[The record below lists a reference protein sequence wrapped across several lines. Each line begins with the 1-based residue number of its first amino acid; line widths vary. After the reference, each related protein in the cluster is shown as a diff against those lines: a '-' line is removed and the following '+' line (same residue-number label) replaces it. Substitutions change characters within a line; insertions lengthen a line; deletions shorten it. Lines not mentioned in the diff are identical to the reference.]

1 MQITSDALSL
11 DYAKVE
17 VEIIRFIQK
26 VVSGAR
32 ANGTVVGLSGGIDSS
47 VVGAL
52 CVRALG
58 KEKVVGILMPASHT
72 PKKDMEDARILAEG
86 WGVKTFEVRIDP
98 IFSALVRA
106 LPLRG
111 DDKIAKANAKARIRM
126 IINYYFANRLGMVVA
141 GTGDRSED
149 QIGYFTKWGDG
160 GVDFLP
166 IAHLYKTQVR
176 RLGAHLGLPQGV
188 VEKPSSPQLWPGHK
202 ATDEIPIDYGALDL
216 VLYGLLDARL
226 PPREVARQT
235 GVDSKV
241 VEEVLRRHRE
251 SAHKRSYPPMLGTW

>member
-72 PKKDMEDARILAEG
+72 PKKDTEDARILAEG
-86 WGVKTFEVRIDP
+86 WGVKTFEVRIGP

-111 DDKIAKANAKARIRM
+111 DDKIAKANAMARIRM
-126 IINYYFANRLGMVVA
+126 IINYNFANRLG
-141 GTGDRSED
+141 R
-149 QIGYFTKWGDG
+149 
-160 GVDFLP
+160 
-166 IAHLYKTQVR
+166 
-176 RLGAHLGLPQGV
+176 V
-188 VEKPSSPQLWPGHK
+188 VERIAG
-202 ATDEIPIDYGALDL
+202 
-216 VLYGLLDARL
+216 GL
-226 PPREVARQT
+226 
-235 GVDSKV
+235 
-241 VEEVLRRHRE
+241 
-251 SAHKRSYPPMLGTW
+251 AHS

>member
-58 KEKVVGILMPASHT
+58 REKVVGILMPASHT

-86 WGVKTFEVRIDP
+86 WGVKTFEVRIDQ
-98 IFSALVRA
+98 IFSALVSAR
-106 LPLRG
+106 PLRG
-111 DDKIAKANAKARIRM
+111 DDKIARANAKQRSGM
-126 IINYYFANRLGMVVA
+126 VINYYF
-141 GTGDRSED
+141 
-149 QIGYFTKWGDG
+149 
-160 GVDFLP
+160 
-166 IAHLYKTQVR
+166 TQC
-176 RLGAHLGLPQGV
+176 
-188 VEKPSSPQLWPGHK
+188 
-202 ATDEIPIDYGALDL
+202 I
-216 VLYGLLDARL
+216 GLLA
-226 PPREVARQT
+226 
-235 GVDSKV
+235 
-241 VEEVLRRHRE
+241 
-251 SAHKRSYPPMLGTW
+251 

>member
-17 VEIIRFIQK
+17 AEIIRFIQK
-26 VVSGAR
+26 VVSAAR

-47 VVGAL
+47 VVGAM
-52 CVRALG
+52 CVAAFG
-58 KEKVVGILMPASHT
+58 KGKVVGILMPASHT

-141 GTGDRSED
+141 ANRGTTQDVKR
-149 QIGYFTKWGDG
+149 
-160 GVDFLP
+160 DF
-166 IAHLYKTQVR
+166 
-176 RLGAHLGLPQGV
+176 PQGGG
-188 VEKPSSPQLWPGHK
+188 E
-202 ATDEIPIDYGALDL
+202 GAD
-216 VLYGLLDARL
+216 V
-226 PPREVARQT
+226 
-235 GVDSKV
+235 
-241 VEEVLRRHRE
+241 
-251 SAHKRSYPPMLGTW
+251 

>member
-47 VVGAL
+47 VVGAM

-141 GTGDRSED
+141 GTGDRAGD
-149 QIGYFTKWGDG
+149 QIRYFTKWGG
-160 GVDFLP
+160 GGGDFLP
-166 IAHLYKTQVR
+166 IAHPSKTQVGR
-176 RLGAHLGLPQGV
+176 PGAPPSPPPGV
-188 VEKPSSPQLWPGHK
+188 GGKPSSPHAWP
-202 ATDEIPIDYGALDL
+202 
-216 VLYGLLDARL
+216 
-226 PPREVARQT
+226 
-235 GVDSKV
+235 
-241 VEEVLRRHRE
+241 
-251 SAHKRSYPPMLGTW
+251 

>member
-17 VEIIRFIQK
+17 AEIIRFIQK
-26 VVSGAR
+26 VVSAAR

-47 VVGAL
+47 VVGAM

-126 IINYYFANRLGMVVA
+126 IINYYFGNRLGMVVA
-141 GTGDRSED
+141 GIGGRPAHPTGDFHSR
-149 QIGYFTKWGDG
+149 GDAG
-160 GVDFLP
+160 G
-166 IAHLYKTQVR
+166 
-176 RLGAHLGLPQGV
+176 
-188 VEKPSSPQLWPGHK
+188 
-202 ATDEIPIDYGALDL
+202 DL
-216 VLYGLLDARL
+216 L
-226 PPREVARQT
+226 PPAPLSQQHT
-235 GVDSKV
+235 N
-241 VEEVLRRHRE
+241 
-251 SAHKRSYPPMLGTW
+251 PP

>member
-26 VVSGAR
+26 VVSGPR

-52 CVRALG
+52 CVAAFG
-58 KEKVVGILMPASHT
+58 KGKVVGILMPASHT
-72 PKKDMEDARILAEG
+72 PKKDMEDARIPAEG

-141 GTGDRSED
+141 GNGGQTGDQKS
-149 QIGYFTKWGDG
+149 YFIQWGERG
-160 GVDFLP
+160 G
-166 IAHLYKTQVR
+166 
-176 RLGAHLGLPQGV
+176 
-188 VEKPSSPQLWPGHK
+188 
-202 ATDEIPIDYGALDL
+202 
-216 VLYGLLDARL
+216 
-226 PPREVARQT
+226 EV
-235 GVDSKV
+235 
-241 VEEVLRRHRE
+241 
-251 SAHKRSYPPMLGTW
+251 